1 MWDQR
6 QDKKREIV
14 CVKNKINR
22 KKEYVSKG
30 KSFRQNYYKL
40 VFVYLIICEDLPQNK
55 RINLSAGTNMWLLE
69 YLKNMIESVA
79 LISSF

>member
-1 MWDQR
+1 
-6 QDKKREIV
+6 
-14 CVKNKINR
+14 
-22 KKEYVSKG
+22 VSKG

-40 VFVYLIICEDLPQNK
+40 VFVYLNICEDLPKNK

-79 LISSF
+79 LIFSFEI